1 MKLLNIPT
9 LTIPFVA
16 LISFTL
22 IGCSS
27 GDDHSSDNGNKIINT
42 SNINSNLEERNPYT
56 HRIEFPRIKGGR
68 SIIVTHSLEN
78 GEVNYCLE
86 WDTEKKS
93 NRWTCYQM
101 YADNSTARTSRWYGN
116 PQYPFD
122 PSISSSYMFS
132 TDHYYGTGYDHGHL
146 CPSGDR
152 LNTKEANIQTF
163 YISNMQPQLKKFN
176 GSDKGGGIW
185 LTMENKIRS
194 ALNKNSNDTLFI
206 CRGGTIDRLD
216 QIKEKRKDGFIVPG
230 YFFSAA
236 YMKYYNKYLKKWE
249 HKAIGFWFKH
259 ENNQGVSLKP
269 YVVNI
274 DQLEQLTGID
284 FFCNLPDDIEN
295 KIESLDRETI
305 ITVWNIL

>member
-22 IGCSS
+22 IGCGSE
-27 GDDHSSDNGNKIINT
+27 DDHSSDNGNKIINT

-68 SIIVTHSLEN
+68 SIIVTHGLEN

-132 TDHYYGTGYDHGHL
+132 TCLLYTS
-146 CPSGDR
+146 PSPRD
-152 LNTKEANIQTF
+152 
-163 YISNMQPQLKKFN
+163 IS
-176 GSDKGGGIW
+176 GSR
-185 LTMENKIRS
+185 MPSS
-194 ALNKNSNDTLFI
+194 A
-206 CRGGTIDRLD
+206 
-216 QIKEKRKDGFIVPG
+216 
-230 YFFSAA
+230 
-236 YMKYYNKYLKKWE
+236 
-249 HKAIGFWFKH
+249 
-259 ENNQGVSLKP
+259 
-269 YVVNI
+269 
-274 DQLEQLTGID
+274 
-284 FFCNLPDDIEN
+284 
-295 KIESLDRETI
+295 
-305 ITVWNIL
+305 